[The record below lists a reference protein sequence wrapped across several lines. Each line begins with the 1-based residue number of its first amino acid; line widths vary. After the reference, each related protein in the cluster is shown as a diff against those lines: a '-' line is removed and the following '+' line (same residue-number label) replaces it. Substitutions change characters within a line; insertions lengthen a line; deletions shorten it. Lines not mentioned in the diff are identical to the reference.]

1 MVYSKVNKPIRRV
14 DAYEKVTGK
23 AKFGAD
29 LFFPNMLYGKVLRSK
44 YPYARIVKINIKK
57 ALTLPGV
64 KAVITA
70 EDIPNNKFGVIIQ
83 NQQVLAQKQALY
95 IGDGIAVVAAETK
108 EAAAE
113 AIELIEVEYEELP
126 GIFDPEESAKKDV
139 LLVHPELPNNQ
150 VVHHLL
156 RKGDVEKGFAQA
168 EMILEREYNT
178 QFVEHSYIETEV
190 VVAVPYEH
198 NSLVT
203 IYGSVQNPFSCRN
216 AVASVL
222 KVPLNK
228 VRIIQNHMGG
238 SFGGKDEVISSMAA
252 RATVLAL
259 KTGRPVKMVNTR
271 AESILESYK
280 RHPYK
285 MKYKV
290 GATKEGKL
298 IAMEIKAIA
307 DSGAYACQTPFVTW
321 RSVVQATGPYEI
333 TNVKTD
339 TYGYY
344 TNNVY
349 TGAMRGYGSPQ
360 VIFAQESLMDEL
372 AEELK
377 MSPMELRLKNIYHNN
392 SITASGQKLDNHQ
405 VSLEEVISKAIEVSN
420 YKEKYAEYN
429 RSQLGDKK
437 RGIGMAISFRGCRLR
452 C

>member
-1 MVYSKVNKPIRRV
+1 MEYDKVNHEIRRV

-44 YPYARIVKINIKK
+44 YPYARIVKVNIKK
-57 ALTLPGV
+57 VLALPGLQ
-64 KAVITA
+64 AVITA

-83 NQQVLAQKQALY
+83 NQQVLAQKKALY
-95 IGDGIAVVAAETK
+95 IGDGIAVVAAETE

-113 AIELIEVEYEELP
+113 ALELIEVEYEELA
-126 GIFDPEESAKKDV
+126 GIFDPQEAAKAGAR
-139 LLVHPELPNNQ
+139 LVHPELKNNQ
-150 VVHHLL
+150 VVHHRL
-156 RKGDVEKGFAQA
+156 RKGDTVKGFAQA
-168 EMILEREYNT
+168 EVILEREYTT
-178 QFVEHSYIETEV
+178 QFVEHSYIEPEV

-222 KVPLNK
+222 KVALNQ

-252 RATVLAL
+252 RAAVLAL

-280 RHPYK
+280 RHPYQ

-349 TGAMRGYGSPQ
+349 TGAM
-360 VIFAQESLMDEL
+360 
-372 AEELK
+372 
-377 MSPMELRLKNIYHNN
+377 
-392 SITASGQKLDNHQ
+392 
-405 VSLEEVISKAIEVSN
+405 
-420 YKEKYAEYN
+420 
-429 RSQLGDKK
+429 
-437 RGIGMAISFRGCRLR
+437 
-452 C
+452 